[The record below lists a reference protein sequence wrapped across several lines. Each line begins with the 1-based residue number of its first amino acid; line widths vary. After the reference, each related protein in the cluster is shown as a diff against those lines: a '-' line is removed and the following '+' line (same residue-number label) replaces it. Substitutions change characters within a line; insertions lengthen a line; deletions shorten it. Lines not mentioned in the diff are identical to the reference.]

1 MIYDNHMTYEKKLE
15 NSEWEE
21 MEITIENKSIEIS
34 CDLGRVTMSHEDFD
48 NLVSCVNK
56 FREMG
61 KIVNLNIE

>member
-1 MIYDNHMTYEKKLE
+1 MSEELTYEIKIE
-15 NSEWEE
+15 NEEWEE
-21 MEITIENKSIEIS
+21 MEITCERKRVEIS